1 MNWLETGLVV
11 MMVLGVVALFP
22 RKPYQRS
29 PIQLERLDR
38 QVTSTPP
45 PPPRFSDEYNGW
57 NACRRADGRFVGVVR
72 NTIRNDEVLS
82 YVLEMANI
90 STTTLSTDKDGK
102 TVQHNTP
109 ALRTIRAYMLM
120 VTREACP
127 GR

>member
-1 MNWLETGLVV
+1 MNWLKAGLVG
-11 MMVLGVVALFP
+11 MMVLGFVSLFP
-22 RKPYQRS
+22 PKPFKRS
-29 PIQLERLDR
+29 PSRLDQ
-38 QVTSTPP
+38 QVTNAPP
-45 PPPRFSDEYNGW
+45 LQNVRFSDEYNGW
-57 NACRRADGRFVGVVR
+57 NACRRADGRFVGIVR

-82 YVLEMANI
+82 HVLEMPNI
-90 STTTLSTDKDGK
+90 STTTLSMDKDGK